1 MTNSTRLL
9 AILATLHSLLRVP
22 FEVFGKQV
30 NACCEW
36 VWSVSALWGGSI
48 YLAYQRSQKAKL
60 VAFASRDSGKRQG
73 DWTGIKGNFGPPGE
87 QIDVSELRV
96 HETLEALLAD
106 DDIDM
111 VDICLPPHLHVPA
124 ACAALRAGKHVLCEK
139 PLALDNR
146 SCDEILSVAS
156 EEDRMVLV
164 AQVLPYMGQYQALYD
179 ILQGSEYGR
188 RLGGY
193 FKRVISPPD
202 WIPDFYDRQRIGGPL
217 VDLHVHDTHF
227 IRMAFGM
234 PTQVM
239 CLAEMNGDTVKF
251 CHSLMR
257 FEDPGVIVSTSSGV
271 TNQTTRP
278 FTHGL
283 ELQFEKATAQFEL
296 AVLSDGLEVMPQKVM
311 TADGRLLRPN
321 IAAADDV
328 AAFANEIDDAAE
340 SIRLGASA
348 RRLEGKVARDAIHLC
363 QCLQQSAETGCGSTW
378 EAVDKSP
385 LGRLGDLAR
394 EAFVAIA
401 AKRWKTLTIASNV
414 WRRRLLSLP
423 SGAVQLL
430 TAAPSR
436 SWCLEYRA
444 GWADWL
450 RQHR

>member
-1 MTNSTRLL
+1 MV
-9 AILATLHSLLRVP
+9 AGDGMLRVGLIGIG
-22 FEVFGKQV
+22 FMG
-30 NACCEW
+30 W
-36 VWSVSALWGGSI
+36 I
-48 YLAYQRSQKAKL
+48 HYLAYQRSQKAKL
-60 VAFASRDSGKRQG
+60 VAFASREAGKRQG
-73 DWTGIKGNFGPPGE
+73 DWTGIQGNFGPPGE
-87 QIDVSELRV
+87 RIDVSELRV
-96 HETLEALLAD
+96 HQSLEELLAD
-106 DDIDM
+106 DEIDM
-111 VDICLPPHLHVPA
+111 IDICLPPHLHVSA

-139 PLALDNR
+139 PLALDTEG
-146 SCDEILSVAS
+146 CDEILSVAS

-188 RLGGY
+188 PLGGY

-239 CLAEMNGDTVKF
+239 CLAEMKGSTVKF

-257 FEDPGVIVSTSSGV
+257 FEDSNVIVATSSGV
-271 TNQTTRP
+271 ANESTRP

-296 AVLSDGLEVMPQKVM
+296 AVLSDGIEVMPLKIM
-311 TADGRLLRPN
+311 TSDGRLLRPS

-363 QCLQQSAETGCGSTW
+363 QCLQKSAESGQW
-378 EAVDKSP
+378 VD
-385 LGRLGDLAR
+385 
-394 EAFVAIA
+394 
-401 AKRWKTLTIASNV
+401 
-414 WRRRLLSLP
+414 
-423 SGAVQLL
+423 
-430 TAAPSR
+430 
-436 SWCLEYRA
+436 C
-444 GWADWL
+444 
-450 RQHR
+450 